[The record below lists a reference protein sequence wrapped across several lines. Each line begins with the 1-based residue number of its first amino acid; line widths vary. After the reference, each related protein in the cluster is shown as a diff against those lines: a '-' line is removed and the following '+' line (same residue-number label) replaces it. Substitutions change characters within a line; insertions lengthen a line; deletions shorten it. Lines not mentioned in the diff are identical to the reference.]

1 MSFNPRWFQV
11 TDQQIHNWC
20 QSAPDLHT
28 AAAAWVHEIPEDQV
42 TPGLRK
48 ESKMIL
54 FGRTY
59 GMTKQ
64 TTDRYVQPVPAQ
76 ELADAFKQAFPK
88 LAALYF
94 DAAAGGTLRPAYTI
108 KATARYPNDPHAP
121 GTTECQMAY
130 PDEDGN
136 VITEE
141 DHRLP
146 ELGPKRTFASGR
158 LHPFK
163 PLVLDIKGRR
173 FKVTVSTLEFRDGDE
188 PGEVTFEET
197 TEPETPFEVWDAK
210 TKLEQAIERLKR
222 TIAESKAAPIPAGS
236 EQWMAERWLAEY
248 EAELSVG
255 DYSRQTPSDQ
265 TSAFGQPVFIQGKCF
280 PTHEGKAAYHLLT
293 FETNWGDCGNENY
306 MVALDDDG
314 YPIAVFHEA
323 SCS

>member
-11 TDQQIHNWC
+11 TDQQILNWC

-48 ESKMIL
+48 EAKMIL

-64 TTDRYVQPVPAQ
+64 TTDRYVKPVPAP
-76 ELADAFKQAFPK
+76 ELAAAFKQAFPK

-94 DAAAGGTLRPAYTI
+94 EAAAGGALRPAYTI
-108 KATARYPNDPHAP
+108 KAVVRYPDDPYAP
-121 GTTECQMAY
+121 GTTECQVAY

-141 DHRLP
+141 GRRLP

-188 PGEVTFEET
+188 PGDVTFEET

-210 TKLEQAIERLKR
+210 AQLELRIVRLKR
-222 TIAESKAAPIPAGS
+222 DIAEYKAAGLLTASS
-236 EQWMAERWLAEY
+236 EQWLAEY

-255 DYSRQTPSDQ
+255 DYSSQTPGEQ

-293 FETNWGDCGNENY
+293 FETGWGDGGNENY

-314 YPIAVFHEA
+314 YPVAVFHEA
-323 SCS
+323 SCH